1 MNRMGREAKE
11 VRGVAMGLVF
21 LPVKEQIPSTCHDG
35 DEETME
41 RRGNPQKMT
50 P

>member
-1 MNRMGREAKE
+1 M
-11 VRGVAMGLVF
+11 RGLAVDLLF

-35 DEETME
+35 DEETMKSK
-41 RRGNPQKMT
+41 GNPPKMT